1 MATRTRDQTM
11 LTGAGDQDAGELKPP
26 LLPTE
31 WQCALLILMLI
42 EAREDEFKKQGAE
55 RKVSRARLSQNTI
68 RKLCGRSQ
76 IPNDFLLEVQE
87 YLLTAGWALFCI
99 GPTHYAIIKLD
110 SVQGWSRISSKR
122 IAEELELVPRR
133 KFPWKE
139 YEHLVVPRQTE
150 SSDDQDTDG

>member
-1 MATRTRDQTM
+1 MTTDQTTS
-11 LTGAGDQDAGELKPP
+11 TGDAGEPKPP

-31 WQCALLILMLI
+31 WQCALLILCLI
-42 EAREDEFKKQGAE
+42 QAREDEFEKKGLE

-76 IPNDFLLEVQE
+76 ITGDFLLEVQE

-99 GPTHYAIIKLD
+99 GPTHYAIIKLE

-122 IAEELELVPRR
+122 IADELELVPRG
-133 KFPWKE
+133 KFPWKKYE
-139 YEHLVVPRQTE
+139 YLLAAEQTDAARV
-150 SSDDQDTDG
+150 DDQETEA

>member
-1 MATRTRDQTM
+1 M

-42 EAREDEFKKQGAE
+42 RGAGGGSKSRVPE
-55 RKVSRARLSQNTI
+55 RKVSRAQLSQNTI
-68 RKLCGRSQ
+68 RKLYSRSQ

-99 GPTHYAIIKLD
+99 GPTRYAIIKL
-110 SVQGWSRISSKR
+110 
-122 IAEELELVPRR
+122 
-133 KFPWKE
+133 
-139 YEHLVVPRQTE
+139 
-150 SSDDQDTDG
+150 